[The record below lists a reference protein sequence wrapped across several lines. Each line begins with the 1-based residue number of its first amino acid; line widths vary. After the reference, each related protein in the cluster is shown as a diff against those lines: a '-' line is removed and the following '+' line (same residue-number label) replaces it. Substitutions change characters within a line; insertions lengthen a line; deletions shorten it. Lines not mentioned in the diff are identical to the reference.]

1 MTHQKYQILYY
12 YSHYKPQ
19 PDSGFLSCTVHT
31 RMPRSRLVN
40 NWLDAIDKDS
50 LTWYHVSDL
59 QGWNSAA
66 GKLYAV
72 NAIPH
77 SVMLDRNGTIIA
89 KNLRGEEL
97 RDKIAKL
104 LD

>member
-1 MTHQKYQILYY
+1 MH
-12 YSHYKPQ
+12 
-19 PDSGFLSCTVHT
+19 LSKLFITN
-31 RMPRSRLVN
+31 RLCKFSIFTQSDIIGVSLDTDKN
-40 NWLDAIDKDS
+40 NWIKAIEKDS
-50 LTWYHVSDL
+50 LTWSHVSDL

-77 SVMLDRNGTIIA
+77 SVILNENGTIVA

-97 RDKIAKL
+97 RDKIAEL
-104 LD
+104 LN